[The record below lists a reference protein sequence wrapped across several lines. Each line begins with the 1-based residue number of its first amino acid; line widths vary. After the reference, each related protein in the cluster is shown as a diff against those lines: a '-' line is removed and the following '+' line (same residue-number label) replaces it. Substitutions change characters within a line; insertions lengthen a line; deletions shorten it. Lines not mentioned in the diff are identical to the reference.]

1 MSSHIQAG
9 RGLSCPLLL
18 QGSIPPKAAL
28 LPSLTLTGRTSEY
41 SVVPWSSQAWKDGDM
56 FRWPTGHSLVS
67 ALGNGWAASKHLFTM
82 ASLKLRPVHYD

>member
-41 SVVPWSSQAWKDGDM
+41 SVVPWSSQALSNIGTKYCLVWDHQEIIVGG
-56 FRWPTGHSLVS
+56 FVYFLGPSPCLEHSEC
-67 ALGNGWAASKHLFTM
+67 
-82 ASLKLRPVHYD
+82 Y